1 MKLNADPFLVNM
13 IKFEQKKVL
22 MCTDQ
27 AETTKG
33 KSVIILDEL
42 RNQMIKPRSSEVGVW
57 KENMQRTP
65 TQRIKPMS
73 IMLIEKYQWQ
83 QEENRR
89 YGMT

>member
-1 MKLNADPFLVNM
+1 MKLDADPFLVNM

-42 RNQMIKPRSSEVGVW
+42 RNQMIKP
-57 KENMQRTP
+57 
-65 TQRIKPMS
+65 
-73 IMLIEKYQWQ
+73 
-83 QEENRR
+83 
-89 YGMT
+89 